1 MMGIVTQKNHQEQS
15 MGDTAD
21 KRLIQNRFL
30 TFKLDNE
37 KYGIEIL
44 SVKEII
50 GHQKAIP
57 VHKTPE
63 YVKGVLNLRGQII
76 PVIDMAIKFGMPE
89 KEASAYTAII
99 ITTIHG
105 TNIGFIVDEV
115 NEVASATEEQL
126 SAPPEF
132 GSTIDVS
139 YISKMAQINKEV
151 IMILNLDNIVD
162 IKEATNMQSLPPAA
176 ETHEEGIIKEGTPE

>member
-1 MMGIVTQKNHQEQS
+1 
-15 MGDTAD
+15 MGDGTE
-21 KRLIQNRFL
+21 KQHVQNRFL
-30 TFKLDNE
+30 TFKLDSE

-44 SVKEII
+44 AVKEII
-50 GHQKAIP
+50 GHQKTIP

-76 PVIDMAIKFGMPE
+76 PIIDMSIKFGMQA
-89 KEASAYTAII
+89 KEPSAYTAII
-99 ITTIHG
+99 ITNIHD

-115 NEVASATEEQL
+115 NEVATVTEEQL
-126 SAPPEF
+126 SNPPEF

-139 YISKMAQINKEV
+139 YISKMAQINKDV

-162 IKEATNMQSLPPAA
+162 IKEANSMQSFPKPAEA
-176 ETHEEGIIKEGTPE
+176 IHPEQNEDTQEGKKE

>member
-1 MMGIVTQKNHQEQS
+1 
-15 MGDTAD
+15 MGDSAE
-21 KRLIQNRFL
+21 KKLIQNRFL
-30 TFKLDNE
+30 TFKLNSE

-44 SVKEII
+44 TVKEII
-50 GHQKAIP
+50 GYQKAIP
-57 VHKTPE
+57 VHRTPD

-76 PVIDMAIKFGMPE
+76 PVIDMAIKFGIEE
-89 KEASAYTAII
+89 KEPSAYTAII

-115 NEVASATEEQL
+115 NEVASVSEEQL

-139 YISKMAQINKEV
+139 YIAKMAQIDKDV

-162 IKEATNMQSLPPAA
+162 IQEATNMKSLQK
-176 ETHEEGIIKEGTPE
+176 TEEADTAPIESTDEGTEE

>member
-1 MMGIVTQKNHQEQS
+1 MYRIERIEQNLNPEGAE
-15 MGDTAD
+15 MGDSAEQ
-21 KRLIQNRFL
+21 KLIQNRFL
-30 TFKLDNE
+30 TFKLNSE

-50 GHQKAIP
+50 GYQKAIP

-76 PVIDMAIKFGMPE
+76 PVIDMSIKFGMEE
-89 KEASAYTAII
+89 KEPSAYTAII

-115 NEVASATEEQL
+115 NEVASVTEEQL

-132 GSTIDVS
+132 GASIDVS
-139 YISKMAQINKEV
+139 YLSKVVQIDKEV
-151 IMILNLDNIVD
+151 IMILNLDQIVD
-162 IKEATNMQSLPPAA
+162 VKEAADLVQ
-176 ETHEEGIIKEGTPE
+176 EKE

>member
-1 MMGIVTQKNHQEQS
+1 
-15 MGDTAD
+15 MGDSAE
-21 KRLIQNRFL
+21 KKLIQNRFL
-30 TFKLDNE
+30 TFKLDSE

-89 KEASAYTAII
+89 KEPSAYTAII

-115 NEVASATEEQL
+115 NEVASVSEEQL
-126 SAPPEF
+126 SSPPEF
-132 GSTIDVS
+132 GSAIDTS
-139 YISKMAQINKEV
+139 YISKMAQVNKEV

-162 IKEATNMQSLPPAA
+162 IKEATTMQSLPKAA
-176 ETHEEGIIKEGTPE
+176 ENHEEETIQEGTPE